1 LRKTLKLPR
10 HMRWELKRP
19 LGLLIGGEDAA
30 RRFKE
35 LLEGRRPRMLAVVG
49 DTSTRNLLEVGVNP
63 DIVVIDYKVM
73 RRPITPYTLKDR
85 RLIRARNPP
94 GTIDE
99 DAWRALEEAVTLK
112 SGVAVIV
119 EGEEDLLVLPLII
132 LLPIGSLIVYGQPH
146 EGLVV
151 VEVTEERKR
160 WAEEFMG
167 RMEEA
172 GSGAEGDLNQG

>member
-1 LRKTLKLPR
+1 MRRTLRLPT

-19 LGLLIGGEDAA
+19 LGALLSGEDAPL
-30 RRFKE
+30 RLKE
-35 LLEGRRPRMLAVVG
+35 LLATLRPEMLAVVG
-49 DTSTRNLLEVGVNP
+49 DASTKNLLRVGVNP
-63 DIVVIDYKVM
+63 DIIVVDYRVM
-73 RRPITPYTLKDR
+73 RQPIEPYRLEGR
-85 RLIRARNPP
+85 HLIRARNPP
-94 GTIDE
+94 GTIDA

-132 LLPIGSLIVYGQPH
+132 LLPVGSLIVYGQPH
-146 EGLVV
+146 EGLVA
-151 VEVTEERKR
+151 VEVTADRKR

-172 GSGAEGDLNQG
+172 GSGAEGDLNEG